1 MKAYNTITLT
11 KTKVVDDYPITVRE
25 AKTHMGYGVND
36 LAAQEDYLAM
46 LIRAVTKEA
55 EDFIQKDI
63 CLTNNTYTFY
73 DFSDDDVEIPEG
85 HFYELT
91 QIVTDTSTLVTP
103 SYTFPYENYV
113 LFEFSSSISSDPLV
127 VQFQTGFEKENCPE
141 NFKLA
146 IMMRIFDYFLVHRGS
161 KSTLSL
167 QDTQTFE
174 KLLMTAMS
182 TRIP

>member
-1 MKAYNTITLT
+1 MNAYNTITIE
-11 KTKVVDDYPITVRE
+11 KTKDNDEYPITVRE
-25 AKTHMGYGVND
+25 AKLHMGYGIND
-36 LAAQEDYLAM
+36 LQEYEEYLGM

-55 EDFIQKDI
+55 EDFIQKDLS
-63 CLTNNTYTFY
+63 LTSCVYTFY
-73 DFSDDDVEIPEG
+73 NFNDSDVEIPEG
-85 HFYELT
+85 HFNSLT
-91 QIVTDTSTLVTP
+91 AIITDGSTLVTP
-103 SYTFPYENYV
+103 QYTFPYENEV
-113 LFEFSSSISSDPLV
+113 EFELSTSVSSNPLT
-127 VQFQTGFEKENCPE
+127 VQFKTGFTTENIPE

-146 IMMRIFDYFLVHRGS
+146 IMMRVFDYFLVHRGS